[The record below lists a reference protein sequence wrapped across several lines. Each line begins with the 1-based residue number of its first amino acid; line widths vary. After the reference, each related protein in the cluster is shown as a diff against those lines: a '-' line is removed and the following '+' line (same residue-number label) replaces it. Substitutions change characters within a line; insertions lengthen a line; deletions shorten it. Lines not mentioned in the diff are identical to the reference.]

1 MTNLS
6 LGELRFPQEYPDTD
20 AGMAWATKMQ
30 SEQLTHFSKCP
41 PSKRPNYFLHG
52 ITSPFQPLWSNI
64 VHDWAVECNASNT
77 GRSEHRFD
85 VLRDRRVRSLDA
97 LRQHLYS
104 LIPIRI
110 SVKGNRGVIDD
121 TTLIYMPTAVDLEN
135 QKKSIVESRHPDRAR
150 HEERKLRKAK
160 QAYQRGKTMV
170 RLIEERVN
178 NSEQAIIHDCDRK
191 LLGAITSGSF
201 QLSRAC
207 CTGKGFIAVGG
218 LITLLQQQSS
228 RKVLI
233 RTTTSQY
240 YRWGMLEY

>member
-1 MTNLS
+1 MH
-6 LGELRFPQEYPDTD
+6 
-20 AGMAWATKMQ
+20 
-30 SEQLTHFSKCP
+30 SEQLAHFSKCP

-52 ITSPFQPLWSNI
+52 ITSPFQPLWWNI
-64 VHDWAVECNASNT
+64 VRDWAMQCSASKT
-77 GRSEHRFD
+77 TDHRFD
-85 VLRDRRVRSLDA
+85 VLRDRRIRSLDA

-104 LIPIRI
+104 LIPVRI
-110 SVKGNRGVIDD
+110 HVKGNKGVIDN
-121 TTLIYMPTAVDLEN
+121 TTLIYMPTNADLQNE
-135 QKKSIVESRHPDRAR
+135 KKPIVESRHPDRAR

-178 NSEQAIIHDCDRK
+178 NSDSSIIDDCDRK

-201 QLSRAC
+201 QFSRAC

-218 LITLLQQQSS
+218 LISLLEEQKNSKQQSI

-233 RTTTSQY
+233 RTTASQY
-240 YRWGMLEY
+240 YHWGMLEY